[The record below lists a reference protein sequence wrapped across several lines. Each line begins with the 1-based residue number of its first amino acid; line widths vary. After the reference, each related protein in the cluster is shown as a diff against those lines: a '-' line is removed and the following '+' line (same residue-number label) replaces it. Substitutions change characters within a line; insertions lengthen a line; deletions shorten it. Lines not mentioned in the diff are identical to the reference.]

1 LRFAV
6 YNLLPAHRTGSVH
19 RIFASETTKA
29 GLAEDVLAGVDLVRL
44 VQQVQTDGTDESV
57 IKLVKFRLGL

>member
-1 LRFAV
+1 
-6 YNLLPAHRTGSVH
+6 
-19 RIFASETTKA
+19 
-29 GLAEDVLAGVDLVRL
+29 VLAGVDLVRL